1 MLLEIENLEVSYGA
15 IKALHGVTLSIDA
28 GEIVA
33 LIGSNGAGKTTLLR
47 TISGLLRPTSGSI
60 GWHPPMNRSIV
71 QENQPVAIHHE
82 TAAKTSPAVLEYAGQ
97 DGNQLHRLPP
107 HEIVR
112 LGISQ
117 APEGRQVFPDLTVR
131 ENLLLGGYQRTS
143 RAEIDESLER
153 GYVLFPVLAER
164 RNQKAGTLSGGEQQM
179 LAIARALM
187 ARPTLL
193 LLDEPSLGLAP
204 LIVRKIFEIIKTI
217 NAQGTTVFLVE
228 QNAHMAL
235 TIAHRGY
242 VLQTGRVILSDKA
255 SSLLE
260 NDEVKKAYLGG

>member
-1 MLLEIENLEVSYGA
+1 MLNVENLEVSYGA
-15 IKALHGVTLSIDA
+15 IKALHGVSLSIDA

-47 TISGLLRPTSGSI
+47 TISGLLRPGAGSI
-60 GWHPPMNRSIV
+60 DWKERALNRL
-71 QENQPVAIHHE
+71 A
-82 TAAKTSPAVLEYAGQ
+82 
-97 DGNQLHRLPP
+97 P

-117 APEGRQVFPDLTVR
+117 APEGRQIFPDLTVR
-131 ENLLLGGYQRTS
+131 ENLLLGAYQRT
-143 RAEIDESLER
+143 RRREIDESVDR
-153 GYVLFPVLAER
+153 GYGLFPVLAER
-164 RNQKAGTLSGGEQQM
+164 RHQKAGTLSGGEQQM

-204 LIVRKIFEIIKTI
+204 LIVRKIFEIIRTI
-217 NAQGTTVFLVE
+217 NGQGTTVFLVE

-242 VLQTGRVILSDKA
+242 VLQTGKVILADRA
-255 SSLLE
+255 LSLLK